1 MTPRP
6 QVDAVLREA
15 VESGEVPGVVA
26 MAATD
31 RGVLYEGAFGR
42 RALGQPEPMTLDS
55 VFRIAS
61 MTKAITSVAAM
72 QLVEQGKLAL
82 EAPVP
87 DIDPTLGSPQ
97 VLEGFDA
104 AGKPRLRP
112 ARRPITLRHLL
123 THTAGFGYDMWDP
136 TVGRYLE
143 TAGLPA
149 RGGGHVASIRLPLVF
164 DPGERWEYGINTA
177 WVGRL
182 VEAASGRPLDAYF
195 RERIFGPLGMADSG
209 YVTTTEQRGRQ
220 VRLHQRQA
228 DGSLRLQ
235 PLEPPATA
243 AEFWSGGG
251 PLYSTGRD
259 YLRLLQMLL
268 HRGSWD
274 GARLL
279 RSETVA
285 LMGENHT
292 GDLSA
297 GVMKTAA
304 RDVGRRGLLPGGADP
319 LGTRLHA
326 QPGPGAE
333 RTQRG
338 HRELGRHLQH
348 LLLARSGPAR
358 RRAHH
363 DPDPAL
369 RRSTRAR
376 AVRPLRARGLRRAAD
391 RMSQDAAG
399 SLSPSAGA
407 STSKAL
413 TTPDS
418 IAK

>member
-1 MTPRP
+1 VTPLP
-6 QVDAVLREA
+6 QVDAVLRRA
-15 VESGEVPGVVA
+15 AESREVSGVVA

-42 RALGQPEPMTLDS
+42 RALDHPEPMTLDS

-82 EAPVP
+82 ESPVP

-104 AGKPRLRP
+104 SGKPRLRP

-123 THTAGFGYDMWDP
+123 THTAGFGYGMWDP

-149 RGGGHVASIRLPLVF
+149 RGGGHVASIRMPLVF
-164 DPGERWEYGINTA
+164 DPGERWEYGINTD

-195 RERIFGPLGMADSG
+195 RERIFAPLGMTDSG
-209 YVTTTEQRGRQ
+209 FVTTTEQRARQ
-220 VRLHQRQA
+220 ARLHQRQA
-228 DGSLRLQ
+228 DGSLLLQ

-259 YLRLLQMLL
+259 YLQLLQMLL
-268 HRGSWD
+268 HGGSWN

-279 RSETVA
+279 RPETVT

-292 GDLSA
+292 GEIPA
-297 GVMKTAA
+297 GTMKTALPEMSSDVDFFPGA
-304 RDVGRRGLLPGGADP
+304 RIRWGLGYMLNLDRGPNGRSAGTVSWGGLYNTYYWLDPVRRVTGLIMTQVLPFADP
-319 LGTRLHA
+319 RVVALYGRFE
-326 QPGPGAE
+326 GAIYE
-333 RTQRG
+333 A
-338 HRELGRHLQH
+338 L
-348 LLLARSGPAR
+348 PA
-358 RRAHH
+358 A
-363 DPDPAL
+363 
-369 RRSTRAR
+369 
-376 AVRPLRARGLRRAAD
+376 
-391 RMSQDAAG
+391 
-399 SLSPSAGA
+399 
-407 STSKAL
+407 
-413 TTPDS
+413 
-418 IAK
+418 

>member
-1 MTPRP
+1 MTPLP
-6 QVDAVLREA
+6 QVDAVLRQA
-15 VESGEVPGVVA
+15 AASGEVPGVVA

-104 AGKPRLRP
+104 SGTPRLRA

-123 THTAGFGYDMWDP
+123 THTAGFGYSVWNP
-136 TVGRYLE
+136 IVGRYVE

-149 RGGGHVASIRLPLVF
+149 RGAGHMASIRMPLVF
-164 DPGERWEYGINTA
+164 DPGERWEYGINTD

-182 VEAASGRPLDAYF
+182 VEAASGRSLDAYF
-195 RERIFGPLGMADSG
+195 RERILAPLGMTDSG
-209 YVTTTEQRGRQ
+209 FVTTAEQRARQ
-220 VRLHQRQA
+220 ARLHQRQT
-228 DGSLRLQ
+228 DGSLLLQ
-235 PLEPPATA
+235 PLEAPATA

-259 YLRLLQMLL
+259 YLQLLQMLL
-268 HRGSWD
+268 HGGSWN

-279 RSETVA
+279 RPETVA

-292 GDLSA
+292 GEIPA
-297 GVMKTAA
+297 GVMKTALPEMSSDVDFSPGA
-304 RDVGRRGLLPGGADP
+304 RIRWGLGYMLNLDPGPNGRRAGTVSWGGLYNTYYWLDPVRRITGLIMTQILPFADARVVA
-319 LGTRLHA
+319 LYGRF
-326 QPGPGAE
+326 E
-333 RTQRG
+333 RAIY
-338 HRELGRHLQH
+338 EAL
-348 LLLARSGPAR
+348 PA
-358 RRAHH
+358 A
-363 DPDPAL
+363 
-369 RRSTRAR
+369 
-376 AVRPLRARGLRRAAD
+376 
-391 RMSQDAAG
+391 
-399 SLSPSAGA
+399 
-407 STSKAL
+407 
-413 TTPDS
+413 
-418 IAK
+418 

>member
-1 MTPRP
+1 VTPLP
-6 QVDAVLREA
+6 QVDAVLRRA
-15 VESGEVPGVVA
+15 AESREVSGVVA

-42 RALGQPEPMTLDS
+42 RALDHPEPMTLDS

-82 EAPVP
+82 ESPVP

-104 AGKPRLRP
+104 SGKPRLRP

-123 THTAGFGYDMWDP
+123 THTAGFGYRMWDP

-149 RGGGHVASIRLPLVF
+149 RGGGHVASIRMPLVF
-164 DPGERWEYGINTA
+164 DPGERWEYGINTD

-195 RERIFGPLGMADSG
+195 RERIFAPLGMTDSG
-209 YVTTTEQRGRQ
+209 FVTTTEQRARQ
-220 VRLHQRQA
+220 ARLHQRQA
-228 DGSLRLQ
+228 DGSLLLQ

-259 YLRLLQMLL
+259 YLQLLQMLL
-268 HRGSWD
+268 HGGSWN

-279 RSETVA
+279 RPETVT

-292 GDLSA
+292 GEIPA
-297 GVMKTAA
+297 GTMKTALPEMSSDVDFFPGA
-304 RDVGRRGLLPGGADP
+304 RIRWGLGYMLNLDRGPNGRSAGTVSWGGLYNTYYWLDPVRRVTGLIMTQVLPFADP
-319 LGTRLHA
+319 RVVALYGRFE
-326 QPGPGAE
+326 GAIYE
-333 RTQRG
+333 A
-338 HRELGRHLQH
+338 L
-348 LLLARSGPAR
+348 PA
-358 RRAHH
+358 A
-363 DPDPAL
+363 
-369 RRSTRAR
+369 
-376 AVRPLRARGLRRAAD
+376 
-391 RMSQDAAG
+391 
-399 SLSPSAGA
+399 
-407 STSKAL
+407 
-413 TTPDS
+413 
-418 IAK
+418 